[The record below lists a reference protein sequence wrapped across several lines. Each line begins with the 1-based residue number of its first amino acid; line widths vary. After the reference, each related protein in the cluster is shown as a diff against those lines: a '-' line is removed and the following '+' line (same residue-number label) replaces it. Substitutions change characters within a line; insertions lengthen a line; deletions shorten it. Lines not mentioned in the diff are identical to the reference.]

1 MDELDKISTTVKNLT
16 LSKDLKQDGNKRNFI
31 YGMKN
36 WIKFLPMYIKHTR

>member
-1 MDELDKISTTVKNLT
+1 MDELDKISTSVKYLT

-36 WIKFLPMYIKHTR
+36 WIKFLPAYIKYTR